1 MILAVDIG
9 NSNIV
14 LGGIRE
20 DSICFQAK
28 IRTETTKTSDGY
40 CIDLRI
46 LLEVNHVSPEE
57 IEGAIIAS
65 VVPQVLNSMKTAIR
79 KLTGKTALV
88 VGPGIRTGLNLAV
101 ENPNQTGADIV
112 AGCVAALREHEPPL
126 IVVDMGAATTM
137 MVLDSKGTFV
147 GGSISP
153 GVKMSLDALTD
164 RTALLP
170 GLQLDHPKQ
179 TIGRNTNDAM
189 RSGIMLGAAAMLDG
203 MCLRMEEELGCSA
216 KVIATGTMAKFIT
229 PLCSR
234 PILYDQDLLLKG
246 LAILYRENAKP

>member
-1 MILAVDIG
+1 MILAVNIG
-9 NSNIV
+9 NSNIAI
-14 LGGIRE
+14 GGVEGDRILFE
-20 DSICFQAK
+20 AK
-28 IRTETTKTSDGY
+28 IRTESTKTSDDY

-46 LLEVNHVSPEE
+46 IMDVNGITPDKV
-57 IEGAIIAS
+57 EGAIVAS
-65 VVPQVLNSMKTAIR
+65 VVPEVLNSVKTAIR
-79 KLTGKTALV
+79 KLTGHTPLV
-88 VGPGIRTGLNLAV
+88 VGPGLKTGLNLLV
-101 ENPNQTGADIV
+101 ENPAQTGADIV
-112 AGCVAALREHEPPL
+112 AACVAALREHTPPM

-137 MVLDSKGTFV
+137 MVLDQQGNFV

-170 GLQLDHPKQ
+170 GLQLDQPKQ

-203 MCLRMEEELGCSA
+203 MASRMEAEIGCPA
-216 KVIATGTMAKFIT
+216 KIIATGTLAKFVT

-234 PILYDQDLLLKG
+234 PILYDPDLLLKG
-246 LAILYRENAKP
+246 LAILYRENKKP